1 MNISRGLNLSCVDEK
16 NTLKN
21 IISTRQHLKLKYCF
35 SLGLRGL
42 FLASRLQNASKHL
55 RFFLASFCFSFFRF
69 LFPRWMS
76 TWMGLAIWL
85 CRGTLSGRRILYKFE
100 STSQSIWD
108 IFSFLFTP
116 CCERVIRLS
125 WLQTFALWKTHRL
138 NQLYLDS
145 TKHIENFKSNRKNIS
160 MKNDKTKFEF
170 TINKKVANGQFF
182 SQIREK
188 MRRN

>member
-100 STSQSIWD
+100 SISQSIWD
-108 IFSFLFTP
+108 IFFFSFYPLLRTCHTFFIIITD
-116 CCERVIRLS
+116 IRAVKNTSLESTLS
-125 WLQTFALWKTHRL
+125 WFHKT
-138 NQLYLDS
+138 Y
-145 TKHIENFKSNRKNIS
+145 RK
-160 MKNDKTKFEF
+160 F
-170 TINKKVANGQFF
+170 
-182 SQIREK
+182 
-188 MRRN
+188 